1 VTKKLIAAALLLVL
15 GLPSLAW
22 SQQTP
27 RGIAPCAAHSL
38 SVTNTSSNVQ
48 LANCGP
54 SLILMN
60 ISSQEAFF
68 NVGQASTTAATTSNY
83 SIPGNAYLMV
93 TVPDESANGWYVAGI
108 TSTSTT
114 TIRMIEGRAQ

>member
-1 VTKKLIAAALLLVL
+1 MKRVVTAALLLL
-15 GLPSLAW
+15 LALPAHA
-22 SQQTP
+22 QQTP

-48 LANCGP
+48 LSNCGP

-60 ISSQEAFF
+60 LTSQEAFF
-68 NVGQASTTAATTSNY
+68 NVGQASTPAATTSNY
-83 SIPGNAYLMV
+83 SIPGNSFLSL
-93 TVPDESANGWYVAGI
+93 TVPDESAAGWYVAAI